1 MDIIIGKHS
10 FNAQILK
17 SISKEKA
24 LKSFKGIDS
33 GTIER
38 AWIEA
43 NPKIKKRNA
52 RSKTKK

>member
-24 LKSFKGIDS
+24 LKSFTNIDV

-43 NPKIKKRNA
+43 NPRGYKRRSKIK
-52 RSKTKK
+52 SKK